1 MIRCRRVMFDH
12 TIKTVLRLFISGS
25 HRGNKVSILGYLQR
39 VGRAL
44 MVPVATL
51 PAAAILMGVGYW
63 IDPVG
68 WGGDS
73 ALAAFFIKSGSAII
87 DNMSVLFA
95 IGVAY
100 GMSKDKDGAA
110 ALTGFVGFLVL
121 TTLCSPAAVSM
132 IKHIPADQVPAAFG
146 KIQNQFIGIMVGIIS
161 AELYNRFSS
170 VELPKALSF
179 FSGRR
184 LVPILTSFVMI
195 IVAFLL
201 MIVWPVIYDGLVH
214 FGEAI
219 QKMGSVGA
227 GVYAFFNRLLIPVG
241 LHHALNSVFWF
252 DVAGINDIPNFLGG
266 AQSLAAGTAE
276 VGITGRYQAGFFPI
290 MMFGL
295 PGAALAIYQ
304 CARPEN
310 KAKVLGIMMAGAF
323 AAFFTGITE
332 PLEFSFMF
340 VAPALYVIHAILT
353 GISVFI
359 AASMQWIAGFGFSAG
374 LVDLVLS
381 TRNPLA
387 TQWYMLIPQ
396 GLVFFVIYYVVF
408 RFAITKFNMMT
419 PGRELAVAGSEADGE
434 DKNLSG
440 NVTGSGEQDIPQ
452 LARQYIAAIG
462 GSDNLTGID
471 ACITRLRLNV
481 KDSSIVNDALAKR
494 LGASGVIRL
503 NKTSVQ
509 IIVGFVAEKIANN
522 MKTVGHVDAAPAE
535 ATPAAAVKAQAVPN
549 STKPTLV
556 TLVSPVTGETVAL
569 DEVPDEAFA
578 SKAVGD
584 GVAVKPTDKTVV
596 SPAAGTVVKI
606 FNTNHAFCLETAE
619 GAEIVVHMGIDTVAL
634 GGKGFTRLVE
644 EGAEV
649 VAGQPVLEMDLD
661 FLNANA
667 RSMISPVVCSNI
679 DDFGGLVV
687 KASGSVVAG
696 QTPLYEIKGK

>member
-1 MIRCRRVMFDH
+1 M
-12 TIKTVLRLFISGS
+12 
-25 HRGNKVSILGYLQR
+25 SILGYLQK

-68 WGGDS
+68 WGGDN

-110 ALTGFVGFLVL
+110 ALAGFVGFLVV
-121 TTLCSPAAVSM
+121 TTLCSPAAVAM
-132 IKHIPADQVPAAFG
+132 IQKIPVDQVPAAFG
-146 KIQNQFIGIMVGIIS
+146 KINNQFIGILVGIIS
-161 AELYNRFSS
+161 AELYNRYSS

-184 LVPILTSFVMI
+184 LVPILTSFLMI
-195 IVAFLL
+195 ILAFIL
-201 MIVWPVIYDGLVH
+201 MYIWPVIFNGLVN
-214 FGEAI
+214 FGEHI
-219 QKMGSVGA
+219 QKLGSVGA

-266 AQSLAAGTAE
+266 AQSIESGKAV

-295 PGAALAIYQ
+295 PGAALAIYH

-310 KAKVLGIMMAGAF
+310 KAKVAGIMLAAAF

-340 VAPALYVIHAILT
+340 VAPVLYVLHAILT

-359 AASMQWIAGFGFSAG
+359 AASMHWISGFGFSAG
-374 LVDLVLS
+374 LVDMVLQS
-381 TRNPLA
+381 RNPLA
-387 TQWYMLIPQ
+387 THWYMLILQ

-408 RFAITKFNMMT
+408 RFTITKFNLMT
-419 PGRELAVAGSEADGE
+419 PGRELSGAGEEADGNDE
-434 DKNLSG
+434 DLDLTKDADVS
-440 NVTGSGEQDIPQ
+440 E
-452 LARQYIAAIG
+452 LARQYIACVG
-462 GSDNLTGID
+462 GSANLTGID
-471 ACITRLRLNV
+471 ACITRLRLTV
-481 KDSSIVNDALAKR
+481 KDSSLVNEALAKK

-509 IIVGFVAEKIANN
+509 IIVGFVAEKIANAMRN
-522 MKTVGHVDAAPAE
+522 VGNVPAAAASSAVPSAAPA
-535 ATPAAAVKAQAVPN
+535 AKAQATPN
-549 STKPTLV
+549 AAAGV
-556 TLVSPVTGETVAL
+556 RATLVSPISGEVVAL
-569 DEVPDEAFA
+569 SDVPDEAFA

-584 GVAVKPTDKTVV
+584 GVAVRPTSNIVV
-596 SPAAGTVVKI
+596 APANGTVVKI
-606 FNTNHAFCLETAE
+606 FNTNHAFCLETDE
-619 GAEIVVHMGIDTVAL
+619 GAEVVVHMGIDTVAL
-634 GGKGFTRLVE
+634 NGEGFKRLVN
-644 EGAEV
+644 EGDV
-649 VAGQPVLEMDLD
+649 VKVGQPVLEMDLD
-661 FLNANA
+661 YLNAHA
-667 RSMISPVVCSNI
+667 RSMISPVVVSNI
-679 DDFGGLVV
+679 DEFGGIGAQ
-687 KASGSVVAG
+687 ASGQVVAG
-696 QTPLYEIKGK
+696 ESKLYTLLNK

>member
-1 MIRCRRVMFDH
+1 M
-12 TIKTVLRLFISGS
+12 
-25 HRGNKVSILGYLQR
+25 SILGYLQK

-68 WGGDS
+68 WGGDN

-132 IKHIPADQVPAAFG
+132 IQKIPADQVPAAFG
-146 KIQNQFIGIMVGIIS
+146 KISNQFVGILVGIIS

-195 IVAFLL
+195 VVAFI
-201 MIVWPVIYDGLVH
+201 MMYIWPVIFDGLVN
-214 FGEAI
+214 FGEHI
-219 QKMGSVGA
+219 QKLGSVGA

-266 AQSLAAGTAE
+266 AQSIEAGKAV

-295 PGAALAIYQ
+295 PGAALAIYH

-340 VAPALYVIHAILT
+340 VAPVLYVIHAVLT

-359 AASMQWIAGFGFSAG
+359 AASMHWIAGFGFSAG
-374 LVDLVLS
+374 LVDMVLS
-381 TRNPLA
+381 SRNPLA
-387 TQWYMLIPQ
+387 VHWWMLIPQ

-408 RFAITKFNMMT
+408 RFTITKFNLMT
-419 PGRELAVAGSEADGE
+419 PGRELAVAGSEADGQ
-434 DKNLSG
+434 DVNVSSG
-440 NVTGSGEQDIPQ
+440 SEQDVAG
-452 LARQYIAAIG
+452 LARQYIAAVG

-481 KDSSIVNDALAKR
+481 KDSSLVNEALAKR

-509 IIVGFVAEKIANN
+509 IIVGFVAEKIANA
-522 MKTVGHVDAAPAE
+522 MKTTGPVAAAEANAAPA
-535 ATPAAAVKAQAVPN
+535 AAAPTAKSQAVAN
-549 STKPTLV
+549 AKTIAA
-556 TLVSPVTGETVAL
+556 LVSPITGDIVAL
-569 DEVPDEAFA
+569 EQVPDEAFA

-596 SPAAGTVVKI
+596 APAAGTVVKI
-606 FNTNHAFCLETAE
+606 FNTNHAFCLETE
-619 GAEIVVHMGIDTVAL
+619 NGAEIVVHMGIDTVAL
-634 GGKGFTRLVE
+634 NGQGFKRLVE

-649 VAGQPVLEMDLD
+649 QAGQPILEMDLD

-667 RSMISPVVCSNI
+667 RSMISPVVCSNS
-679 DDFGGLVV
+679 DDYSALVILATG
-687 KASGSVVAG
+687 KVVAG

>member
-1 MIRCRRVMFDH
+1 
-12 TIKTVLRLFISGS
+12 
-25 HRGNKVSILGYLQR
+25 
-39 VGRAL
+39 

-68 WGGDS
+68 WGGS
-73 ALAAFFIKSGSAII
+73 NALAAFFIKSGSAII

-132 IKHIPADQVPAAFG
+132 IQQIPLEQVPAAFG
-146 KIQNQFIGIMVGIIS
+146 KISNQFVGILVGIIS

-195 IVAFLL
+195 AVAFVL
-201 MIVWPVIYDGLVH
+201 MYVWPVIFDGLVA
-214 FGEAI
+214 FGEHI
-219 QKMGSVGA
+219 QKLGSVGA

-266 AQSLAAGTAE
+266 AQSIEAGKAV

-295 PGAALAIYQ
+295 PGAALAIYH

-340 VAPALYVIHAILT
+340 VAPVLYFIHAVLT

-359 AASMQWIAGFGFSAG
+359 AASMHWIAGFGFSAG
-374 LVDLVLS
+374 LVDMVLS
-381 TRNPLA
+381 SRNPLA
-387 TQWYMLIPQ
+387 THWWMLIPQ

-408 RFAITKFNMMT
+408 RFTILKFNLMT
-419 PGRELAVAGSEADGE
+419 PGRELAVAGSEADGQDVNVSS
-434 DKNLSG
+434 DK
-440 NVTGSGEQDIPQ
+440 EQDATE
-452 LARQYIAAIG
+452 LARQYIAAVG

-481 KDSSIVNDALAKR
+481 KDSSLVNEALAKR

-509 IIVGFVAEKIANN
+509 IIVGFVAEKIANA
-522 MKTVGHVDAAPAE
+522 MKTTGPV
-535 ATPAAAVKAQAVPN
+535 AAAEVAPVAAAATATAKPQAVPN
-549 STKPTLV
+549 AATIA
-556 TLVSPVTGETVAL
+556 TLVSPVTGDVVAL
-569 DEVPDEAFA
+569 EQVPDEAFA

-584 GVAVKPTDKTVV
+584 GVAVKPTEKTVV
-596 SPAAGTVVKI
+596 SPAAGTIVKI
-606 FNTNHAFCLETAE
+606 FNTNHAFCLETE
-619 GAEIVVHMGIDTVAL
+619 NGAEIVVHMGIDTVAL
-634 GGKGFTRLVE
+634 NGQGFTRLVE

-661 FLNANA
+661 YLNANA

-679 DDFGGLVV
+679 DDFSGLVI
-687 KASGSVVAG
+687 KAQGQVVAG
-696 QTPLYEIKGK
+696 VTPLYEIKGK

>member
-1 MIRCRRVMFDH
+1 
-12 TIKTVLRLFISGS
+12 
-25 HRGNKVSILGYLQR
+25 
-39 VGRAL
+39 

-68 WGGDS
+68 WGGDN

-132 IKHIPADQVPAAFG
+132 IQKIPADQVPAAFG
-146 KIQNQFIGIMVGIIS
+146 KINNQFVGILVGIIS

-195 IVAFLL
+195 AVAFIL
-201 MIVWPVIYDGLVH
+201 MYIWPMIFDGLVN
-214 FGEAI
+214 FGEHI
-219 QKMGSVGA
+219 QKLGSVGA

-266 AQSLAAGTAE
+266 AQSIEAGKA
-276 VGITGRYQAGFFPI
+276 VIGITGRYQAGFFPI

-295 PGAALAIYQ
+295 PGAALAIYH

-340 VAPALYVIHAILT
+340 VAPVLYVIHAVLT

-374 LVDLVLS
+374 LVDMVLS
-381 TRNPLA
+381 SRNPLA
-387 TQWYMLIPQ
+387 VHWYMLILQ

-408 RFAITKFNMMT
+408 RFTITKFNLMT
-419 PGRELAVAGSEADGE
+419 PGRELAVAGSEADGQDVNVSGTATE
-434 DKNLSG
+434 DVSG
-440 NVTGSGEQDIPQ
+440 
-452 LARQYIAAIG
+452 LARQYIAAVG

-481 KDSSIVNDALAKR
+481 KDSSLVNEAMAKR

-509 IIVGFVAEKIANN
+509 IIVGFVAEKIANA
-522 MKTVGHVDAAPAE
+522 MKTTGPVAATEATSAPAAAAAPA
-535 ATPAAAVKAQAVPN
+535 AVKPQAVAN
-549 STKPTLV
+549 STTIAA
-556 TLVSPVTGETVAL
+556 LVSPVTGDVVAL
-569 DEVPDEAFA
+569 EQVPDEAFA

-596 SPAAGTVVKI
+596 SPAAGTIVKI
-606 FNTNHAFCLETAE
+606 FNTNHAFCLETE
-619 GAEIVVHMGIDTVAL
+619 KGAEIVVHMGIDTVAL
-634 GGKGFTRLVE
+634 GGQGFKRLVE

-679 DDFGGLVV
+679 DDFSGLVI
-687 KASGSVVAG
+687 KAQGQVVAG

>member
-1 MIRCRRVMFDH
+1 
-12 TIKTVLRLFISGS
+12 
-25 HRGNKVSILGYLQR
+25 
-39 VGRAL
+39 

-51 PAAAILMGVGYW
+51 PAAAILMGIGYW
-63 IDPVG
+63 IDPIS
-68 WGGDS
+68 WGGDN
-73 ALAAFFIKSGSAII
+73 ALAALLIKSGAAII

-132 IKHIPADQVPAAFG
+132 IQKIPADQVPAAFG
-146 KIQNQFIGIMVGIIS
+146 KISNQFVGILVGIIS
-161 AELYNRFSS
+161 AELYNRFSG

-195 IVAFLL
+195 AVAFIL
-201 MIVWPVIYDGLVH
+201 MYIWPVIFDGLVN
-214 FGEAI
+214 FGEHI
-219 QKMGSVGA
+219 QKLGSVGA

-266 AQSLAAGTAE
+266 AQSIAAGKAE
-276 VGITGRYQAGFFPI
+276 IGITGRYQAGFFPI

-295 PGAALAIYQ
+295 PGAALAIYH

-340 VAPALYVIHAILT
+340 VAPVLYVIHAVLT

-359 AASMQWIAGFGFSAG
+359 AASMHWISGFGFSAG
-374 LVDLVLS
+374 LVDMMLWV
-381 TRNPLA
+381 RNPLA
-387 TQWYMLIPQ
+387 THWYMLIPQ
-396 GLVFFVIYYVVF
+396 GLVFFAIYYVVF
-408 RFAITKFNMMT
+408 RFTITKFNLMT
-419 PGRELAVAGSEADGE
+419 PGRELAVAGSEADGQDVNVSAATNE
-434 DKNLSG
+434 DVSG
-440 NVTGSGEQDIPQ
+440 
-452 LARQYIAAIG
+452 LARQYIAAVG

-481 KDSSIVNDALAKR
+481 KDSSLVNEAMAKR

-509 IIVGFVAEKIANN
+509 IIVGFVAEKIANA
-522 MKTVGHVDAAPAE
+522 MKTTGPVAAAAASPAPAT
-535 ATPAAAVKAQAVPN
+535 APVAAKPQAVAN
-549 STKPTLV
+549 ATTIAA
-556 TLVSPVTGETVAL
+556 LVSPVTGDVVAL
-569 DEVPDEAFA
+569 EQVPDEAFA

-596 SPAAGTVVKI
+596 SPAAGTIVKI
-606 FNTNHAFCLETAE
+606 FNTNHAFCLETE
-619 GAEIVVHMGIDTVAL
+619 KGAEIVVHMGIDTVAL
-634 GGKGFTRLVE
+634 GGQGFKRLVE

-679 DDFGGLVV
+679 DDFSGLVI
-687 KASGSVVAG
+687 KAQGQVVAG

>member
-1 MIRCRRVMFDH
+1 M
-12 TIKTVLRLFISGS
+12 
-25 HRGNKVSILGYLQR
+25 SILGYLQK

-63 IDPVG
+63 IDPVS
-68 WGGDS
+68 WGGDN
-73 ALAAFFIKSGSAII
+73 ALAALFIKSGSAII

-121 TTLCSPAAVSM
+121 TTLCSPAAVAM
-132 IKHIPADQVPAAFG
+132 IQKIPVDQVPAAFG
-146 KIQNQFIGIMVGIIS
+146 KISNQFVGILVGIIS
-161 AELYNRFSS
+161 AELYNRFSG

-195 IVAFLL
+195 AVAFIL
-201 MIVWPVIYDGLVH
+201 MYVWPVIFDGLVN
-214 FGEAI
+214 FGEHI
-219 QKMGSVGA
+219 QKLGSAGA
-227 GVYAFFNRLLIPVG
+227 GIYAFFNRLLIPVG

-266 AQSLAAGTAE
+266 AQSIETGKGI

-295 PGAALAIYQ
+295 PGAALAIYH

-340 VAPALYVIHAILT
+340 VAPVLYVIHAVLT

-359 AASMQWIAGFGFSAG
+359 AASMHWIAGFGFSAG
-374 LVDLVLS
+374 LVDMVLS
-381 TRNPLA
+381 SRNPLA
-387 TQWYMLIPQ
+387 THWWMLIPQ

-408 RFAITKFNMMT
+408 RFTITKFNLMT
-419 PGRELAVAGSEADGE
+419 PGRELAVAGSEADGQDVNVSG
-434 DKNLSG
+434 DK
-440 NVTGSGEQDIPQ
+440 EQDVAG
-452 LARQYIAAIG
+452 LARQYIAAVG

-481 KDSSIVNDALAKR
+481 KDSSLVNEALAKR

-509 IIVGFVAEKIANN
+509 IIVGFVAEKIANA
-522 MKTVGHVDAAPAE
+522 MKTTGPVAASEAAPV
-535 ATPAAAVKAQAVPN
+535 AAAPVAAKPQAVPN
-549 STKPTLV
+549 ATTIAA
-556 TLVSPVTGETVAL
+556 LVSPVTGEVVAL
-569 DEVPDEAFA
+569 EQVPDEAFA

-584 GVAVKPTDKTVV
+584 GVAVKPTEKTVV
-596 SPAAGTVVKI
+596 SPAAGTIVKI
-606 FNTNHAFCLETAE
+606 FNTNHAFCLETE
-619 GAEIVVHMGIDTVAL
+619 KGAEIVVHMGIDTVAL
-634 GGKGFTRLVE
+634 GGQGFTRLVE

-649 VAGQPVLEMDLD
+649 VAGQPILEMDLD

-679 DDFGGLVV
+679 DDFSGLVLQA
-687 KASGSVVAG
+687 KGQVVAG

>member
-1 MIRCRRVMFDH
+1 M
-12 TIKTVLRLFISGS
+12 
-25 HRGNKVSILGYLQR
+25 NILSYLQK

-63 IDPVG
+63 IDPTG
-68 WGGDS
+68 WGAS
-73 ALAAFFIKSGSAII
+73 NALAAFFIKSGSAII
-87 DNMSVLFA
+87 EHMSVLFA
-95 IGVAY
+95 VGVAY

-132 IKHIPADQVPAAFG
+132 IQKIPLDQVPAAFG
-146 KIQNQFIGIMVGIIS
+146 KIENQFVGILVGIIS
-161 AELYNRFSS
+161 AEVYNRFSS

-184 LVPILTSFVMI
+184 LVPILISFLMI
-195 IVAFLL
+195 LVAFIL
-201 MIVWPVIYDGLVH
+201 MYLWPMIFGGLVN
-214 FGEAI
+214 FGEHI
-219 QKMGSVGA
+219 QKLGSAGA
-227 GVYAFFNRLLIPVG
+227 GIYAFFNRLLIPVG

-266 AQSLAAGTAE
+266 QQSIESGKAV

-295 PGAALAIYQ
+295 PGAALAIYH

-340 VAPALYVIHAILT
+340 VAPVLYVIHAILT
-353 GISVFI
+353 GISVYI
-359 AASMQWIAGFGFSAG
+359 AASMHWIAGFGFSAG
-374 LVDLVLS
+374 LVDMVLS
-381 TRNPLA
+381 SRNPLA
-387 TQWYMLIPQ
+387 THWFMLIPQ
-396 GLVFFVIYYVVF
+396 GLVFFAIYYVVF
-408 RFAITKFNMMT
+408 RFTINKFNLMT
-419 PGRELAVAGSEADGE
+419 PGRELAVAGDETDGY
-434 DKNLSG
+434 DV
-440 NVTGSGEQDIPQ
+440 NVGTDGGKDENETTT
-452 LARQYIAAIG
+452 LARRYVGAIG

-481 KDSSIVNDALAKR
+481 KDSALVNDAVAKR

-503 NKTSVQ
+503 NKQSVQ
-509 IIVGFVAEKIANN
+509 VIVGTRAELIASAMRNVVAAGPIAA
-522 MKTVGHVDAAPAE
+522 TVA
-535 ATPAAAVKAQAVPN
+535 PAAAPVAEAKPQAVPN
-549 STKPTLV
+549 APKVAFETLV
-556 TLVSPVTGETVAL
+556 APVTGEVVLL
-569 DEVPDEAFA
+569 DQVPDEAFA

-584 GVAVKPTDKTVV
+584 GVAIRPTDKTVV
-596 SPAAGTVVKI
+596 APADGTIVKI
-606 FNTNHAFCLETAE
+606 FNTNHAFCLETDK

-634 GGKGFTRLVE
+634 NGQGFKRLVE

-649 VAGQPVLEMDLD
+649 KAGQPILELDLD

-667 RSMISPVVCSNI
+667 RSMISPVVVSNS
-679 DDFGGLVV
+679 DDYAGL
-687 KASGSVVAG
+687 AALATGSVVAG
-696 QTPLYEIKGK
+696 QTKLFDIQK

>member
-1 MIRCRRVMFDH
+1 
-12 TIKTVLRLFISGS
+12 
-25 HRGNKVSILGYLQR
+25 
-39 VGRAL
+39 

-68 WGGDS
+68 WGGDN

-132 IKHIPADQVPAAFG
+132 IQKIPADQVPAAFG
-146 KIQNQFIGIMVGIIS
+146 KINNQFVGILVGIIS

-195 IVAFLL
+195 AVAFIL
-201 MIVWPVIYDGLVH
+201 MYIWPMIFDGLVN
-214 FGEAI
+214 FGEHI
-219 QKMGSVGA
+219 QKLGSVGA

-266 AQSLAAGTAE
+266 AQSIEAGKA
-276 VGITGRYQAGFFPI
+276 VIGITGRYQAGFFPI

-295 PGAALAIYQ
+295 PGAALAIYH

-340 VAPALYVIHAILT
+340 VAPVLYVIHAVLT

-374 LVDLVLS
+374 LVDMVLS
-381 TRNPLA
+381 SRNPLA
-387 TQWYMLIPQ
+387 VHWYMLILQ

-408 RFAITKFNMMT
+408 RFTITKFNLMT
-419 PGRELAVAGSEADGE
+419 PGRELAVAGSEADGQDVNVSGTATE
-434 DKNLSG
+434 DVSG
-440 NVTGSGEQDIPQ
+440 
-452 LARQYIAAIG
+452 LARQYIAAVG

-481 KDSSIVNDALAKR
+481 KDSSLVNEAMAKR

-509 IIVGFVAEKIANN
+509 IIVGFVAEKIANA
-522 MKTVGHVDAAPAE
+522 MKTTGPVAATEATSAPAAAAAPA
-535 ATPAAAVKAQAVPN
+535 AVKPQAVAN
-549 STKPTLV
+549 STTIAA
-556 TLVSPVTGETVAL
+556 LVSPVTGDVVAL
-569 DEVPDEAFA
+569 EQVPDEAFA

-596 SPAAGTVVKI
+596 SPAAGTIVKI
-606 FNTNHAFCLETAE
+606 FNTNHAFCLETE
-619 GAEIVVHMGIDTVAL
+619 KGAEIVVHMGIDTVAL
-634 GGKGFTRLVE
+634 GGQGFKRLVE

-679 DDFGGLVV
+679 DDFSGLVI
-687 KASGSVVAG
+687 KAQGQVVAG
-696 QTPLYEIKGK
+696 VTPLYEIKGK

>member
-1 MIRCRRVMFDH
+1 M
-12 TIKTVLRLFISGS
+12 
-25 HRGNKVSILGYLQR
+25 SILGYLQK

-68 WGGDS
+68 WGGS
-73 ALAAFFIKSGSAII
+73 NALAAFFIKSGSAII

-132 IKHIPADQVPAAFG
+132 IQKIPADQVPAAFG
-146 KIQNQFIGIMVGIIS
+146 KISNQFVGILVGIIS

-195 IVAFLL
+195 AVAFI
-201 MIVWPVIYDGLVH
+201 MMYIWPVIFDGLVN
-214 FGEAI
+214 FGEHI
-219 QKMGSVGA
+219 QKLGSVGA

-266 AQSLAAGTAE
+266 AQSIEAGKAV

-295 PGAALAIYQ
+295 PGAALAIYH

-340 VAPALYVIHAILT
+340 VAPVLYVIHAVLT

-359 AASMQWIAGFGFSAG
+359 AASMHWIAGFGFSAG
-374 LVDLVLS
+374 LVDMVLS
-381 TRNPLA
+381 SRNPLA
-387 TQWYMLIPQ
+387 VHWWMLIPQ

-408 RFAITKFNMMT
+408 RFTITKFNLMT
-419 PGRELAVAGSEADGE
+419 PGRELAVAGSEADGQ
-434 DKNLSG
+434 DVNVSSG
-440 NVTGSGEQDIPQ
+440 KEQDVAG
-452 LARQYIAAIG
+452 LARQYIAAVG

-481 KDSSIVNDALAKR
+481 KDSSLVNEALAKR

-509 IIVGFVAEKIANN
+509 IIVGFVAEKIANA
-522 MKTVGHVDAAPAE
+522 MKTTGPVAAAEGNAAPA
-535 ATPAAAVKAQAVPN
+535 AAAPTAKPQAVAN
-549 STKPTLV
+549 AKTIAA
-556 TLVSPVTGETVAL
+556 LVSPITGDIVAL
-569 DEVPDEAFA
+569 EQVPDEAFA

-596 SPAAGTVVKI
+596 APAAGTVVKI
-606 FNTNHAFCLETAE
+606 FNTNHAFCLETE
-619 GAEIVVHMGIDTVAL
+619 NGAEIVVHMGIDTVAL
-634 GGKGFTRLVE
+634 NGLGFKRLVE

-649 VAGQPVLEMDLD
+649 QAGQPILEMDLD
-661 FLNANA
+661 YLNANA
-667 RSMISPVVCSNI
+667 RSMISPVVCSNS
-679 DDFGGLVV
+679 DDYSALVILATG
-687 KASGSVVAG
+687 KVVAG

>member
-1 MIRCRRVMFDH
+1 M
-12 TIKTVLRLFISGS
+12 
-25 HRGNKVSILGYLQR
+25 SILGYLQK

-68 WGGDS
+68 WGGDN

-132 IKHIPADQVPAAFG
+132 IQKIPADQVPAAFG
-146 KIQNQFIGIMVGIIS
+146 KISNQFVGILVGIIS

-195 IVAFLL
+195 FVAFIL
-201 MIVWPVIYDGLVH
+201 MYIWPVIFDGLVN
-214 FGEAI
+214 FGEHI
-219 QKMGSVGA
+219 QKLGSVGA

-266 AQSLAAGTAE
+266 AQSIEAGKAV

-295 PGAALAIYQ
+295 PGAALAIYH

-340 VAPALYVIHAILT
+340 VAPVLYVIHAVLT

-374 LVDLVLS
+374 LVDMVLS
-381 TRNPLA
+381 SRNPLA
-387 TQWYMLIPQ
+387 THWWMLIPQ

-408 RFAITKFNMMT
+408 RFTITKFNLMT
-419 PGRELAVAGSEADGE
+419 PGRELAVAGSEADGQ
-434 DKNLSG
+434 DVNVSG
-440 NVTGSGEQDIPQ
+440 AQEQDVSG
-452 LARQYIAAIG
+452 LARQYIAAVG

-481 KDSSIVNDALAKR
+481 KDSSLVNEALAKR

-509 IIVGFVAEKIANN
+509 IIVGFVAEKIANA
-522 MKTVGHVDAAPAE
+522 MKTTGPVAAAEASAAPAT
-535 ATPAAAVKAQAVPN
+535 APAAAKPQAVPN
-549 STKPTLV
+549 AV
-556 TLVSPVTGETVAL
+556 TIAALVSPVTGDVVAL
-569 DEVPDEAFA
+569 EQVPDEAFA

-596 SPAAGTVVKI
+596 SPAAGTIVKI
-606 FNTNHAFCLETAE
+606 FNTNHAFCLETE
-619 GAEIVVHMGIDTVAL
+619 KGAEIVVHMGIDTVAL
-634 GGKGFTRLVE
+634 NGQGFTRLVE

-649 VAGQPVLEMDLD
+649 VAGQPILEMDLD

-679 DDFGGLVV
+679 DDFSGLVLQA
-687 KASGSVVAG
+687 KGQVVAG

>member
-1 MIRCRRVMFDH
+1 M
-12 TIKTVLRLFISGS
+12 
-25 HRGNKVSILGYLQR
+25 SILGYLQR
-39 VGRAL
+39 IGRAL

-68 WGGDS
+68 WGGDN
-73 ALAAFFIKSGSAII
+73 ALAALFIQSGSAII
-87 DNMSVLFA
+87 DNMGVLFA
-95 IGVAY
+95 VGVAY

-110 ALTGFVGFLVL
+110 ALAGFVGFLVL
-121 TTLCSPAAVSM
+121 TTLCSPAAVAM
-132 IKHIPADQVPAAFG
+132 IQKIPADMVPPAFG
-146 KIQNQFIGIMVGIIS
+146 KIKNQFVGIMVGIIA
-161 AELYNRFSS
+161 AELYNRFST

-195 IVAFLL
+195 VVAFI
-201 MIVWPVIYDGLVH
+201 MMYIWPMVFSGLVN
-214 FGEAI
+214 FGEHI

-266 AQSLAAGTAE
+266 AQSIEAGKAV

-295 PGAALAIYQ
+295 PGAALAIYH

-340 VAPALYVIHAILT
+340 VAPVLYVIHAVLT

-359 AASMQWIAGFGFSAG
+359 AATMQWIAGFGFSAG
-374 LVDLVLS
+374 LVDMVLS
-381 TRNPLA
+381 SRNPLA
-387 TQWYMLIPQ
+387 THWWMLIPQ

-408 RFAITKFNMMT
+408 RFTINKFNLMT
-419 PGRELAVAGSEADGE
+419 PGRELAVAGSEADGQ
-434 DKNLSG
+434 DLNLSG
-440 NVTGSGEQDIPQ
+440 KDEQDASE
-452 LARQYIAAIG
+452 LARQYIAAVG

-481 KDSSIVNDALAKR
+481 KDSSLVNENLAKR
-494 LGASGVIRL
+494 LGATGVIRL

-509 IIVGFVAEKIANN
+509 IIVGFVAEKIANA
-522 MKTVGHVDAAPAE
+522 MKTLGNVPAAQAAPV
-535 ATPAAAVKAQAVPN
+535 AAPVADVKPQAVPN
-549 STKPTLV
+549 GPIIAA
-556 TLVSPVTGETVAL
+556 LVSPVSGEVVPL
-569 DEVPDEAFA
+569 DQVPDEAFA

-584 GVAVKPTDKTVV
+584 GVAVKPTGNRVV
-596 SPAAGTVVKI
+596 APAAGTIVKI
-606 FNTNHAFCLETAE
+606 FNTNHAFCLETE
-619 GAEIVVHMGIDTVAL
+619 NGAEIVVHMGIDTVSL
-634 GGKGFTRLVE
+634 NGQGFSRLVE

-649 VAGQPVLEMDLD
+649 VAGQPVLEMDLA

-679 DDFGGLVV
+679 DDFSALVV
-687 KASGSVVAG
+687 TARGLVVAG
-696 QTPLYEIKGK
+696 QTPLFEIKGK

>member
-1 MIRCRRVMFDH
+1 M
-12 TIKTVLRLFISGS
+12 
-25 HRGNKVSILGYLQR
+25 SILGYLQK

-63 IDPVG
+63 IDPVS
-68 WGGDS
+68 WGGDN
-73 ALAAFFIKSGSAII
+73 ALAALFIKSGSAII
-87 DNMSVLFA
+87 DHMSVLFA

-132 IKHIPADQVPAAFG
+132 IQKIPADQVPAAFG
-146 KIQNQFIGIMVGIIS
+146 KIENQFVGILVGIIS
-161 AELYNRFSS
+161 AELYNRFSG

-184 LVPILTSFVMI
+184 LVPILTSF
-195 IVAFLL
+195 L
-201 MIVWPVIYDGLVH
+201 MIVVAFIMMYIWPVIFDGLVN
-214 FGEAI
+214 FGEHI
-219 QKMGSVGA
+219 QKLGSVGA

-266 AQSLAAGTAE
+266 AQSIEAGKAV

-295 PGAALAIYQ
+295 PGAALAIYH

-340 VAPALYVIHAILT
+340 VAPVLYVIHAVLT

-374 LVDLVLS
+374 LVDMVLS
-381 TRNPLA
+381 SRNPLA
-387 TQWYMLIPQ
+387 THWWMLIPQ
-396 GLVFFVIYYVVF
+396 GLVFFAIYYVVF
-408 RFAITKFNMMT
+408 RFTITKFNLMT
-419 PGRELAVAGSEADGE
+419 LGRELAVAGSEADGQDVNVSA
-434 DKNLSG
+434 DKD
-440 NVTGSGEQDIPQ
+440 QDVAG
-452 LARQYIAAIG
+452 LARQYIAAVG

-481 KDSSIVNDALAKR
+481 KDSSLVNEALAKR

-509 IIVGFVAEKIANN
+509 IIVGFVAEKIANA
-522 MKTVGHVDAAPAE
+522 MKTTGPVAAAETSAAPA
-535 ATPAAAVKAQAVPN
+535 AAPAAAKPQAVPN
-549 STKPTLV
+549 AKTIAA
-556 TLVSPVTGETVAL
+556 LVSPVTGEVVAI
-569 DEVPDEAFA
+569 EQVPDEAFA

-584 GVAVKPTDKTVV
+584 GVAVKPTEKTVV
-596 SPAAGTVVKI
+596 SPAAGTIVKI
-606 FNTNHAFCLETAE
+606 FNTNHAFCLETE
-619 GAEIVVHMGIDTVAL
+619 NGAEIVVHMGIDTVAL
-634 GGKGFTRLVE
+634 NGQGFTRLVE

-649 VAGQPVLEMDLD
+649 VAGQPILEMDLD

-679 DDFGGLVV
+679 DDFSGLVIQA
-687 KASGSVVAG
+687 KGQVVAG

>member
-1 MIRCRRVMFDH
+1 M
-12 TIKTVLRLFISGS
+12 
-25 HRGNKVSILGYLQR
+25 NILSYLQK

-68 WGGDS
+68 WGGDN

-132 IKHIPADQVPAAFG
+132 IQKIPLDQVPAAFG
-146 KIQNQFIGIMVGIIS
+146 KIQNQFVGILVGIIS
-161 AELYNRFSS
+161 AEVYNRFSG

-184 LVPILTSFVMI
+184 LVPILISFLMI
-195 IVAFLL
+195 LVAFIL
-201 MIVWPVIYDGLVH
+201 MYIWPVIFNGLVN
-214 FGEAI
+214 FGEHI

-227 GVYAFFNRLLIPVG
+227 GIYAFFNRLLIPVG

-266 AQSLAAGTAE
+266 QQSIEAGKAV

-295 PGAALAIYQ
+295 PGAALAVYH

-310 KAKVLGIMMAGAF
+310 KAKVAGIMLAAAF

-340 VAPALYVIHAILT
+340 VAPVLYVIHAVLT

-359 AASMQWIAGFGFSAG
+359 AASMHWIAGFGFSAG
-374 LVDLVLS
+374 LVDMVLS
-381 TRNPLA
+381 SRNPLA
-387 TQWYMLIPQ
+387 THWYMLIPQ

-408 RFAITKFNMMT
+408 RFTINKFNLMT
-419 PGRELAVAGSEADGE
+419 PGRELAVAGDETDGY
-434 DKNLSG
+434 DV
-440 NVTGSGEQDIPQ
+440 NVDSNAGKDENETTT
-452 LARQYIAAIG
+452 LARRYVGAIG

-481 KDSSIVNDALAKR
+481 KDSALVNDALAKR

-503 NKTSVQ
+503 NKQSVQ
-509 IIVGFVAEKIANN
+509 VIVGTRAELIASAMRNVIAAGPVAAA
-522 MKTVGHVDAAPAE
+522 AAPA
-535 ATPAAAVKAQAVPN
+535 AAPAAEAKPQAVPN
-549 STKPTLV
+549 APKAAFETLV
-556 TLVSPVTGETVAL
+556 APVTGEVVAL
-569 DEVPDEAFA
+569 DQVPDEAFA

-584 GVAVKPTDKTVV
+584 GLAIRPTDKIVV
-596 SPAAGTVVKI
+596 APADGTVVKI
-606 FNTNHAFCLETAE
+606 FNTNHAFCLETDK

-634 GGKGFTRLVE
+634 EGQGFKRLVE

-649 VAGQPVLEMDLD
+649 KAGQPILELDLD
-661 FLNANA
+661 YLNANA
-667 RSMISPVVCSNI
+667 RSMISPVVVSNS
-679 DDFGGLVV
+679 DDYAGLAAL
-687 KASGSVVAG
+687 ASGSVVAG
-696 QTPLYEIKGK
+696 QTKLYEIQK

>member
-1 MIRCRRVMFDH
+1 M
-12 TIKTVLRLFISGS
+12 
-25 HRGNKVSILGYLQR
+25 VSILGYLQK

-68 WGGDS
+68 WGGDN

-121 TTLCSPAAVSM
+121 TTLCSPAAVAM
-132 IKHIPADQVPAAFG
+132 IQKIPADQVPAAFG
-146 KIQNQFIGIMVGIIS
+146 KINNQFVGILVGIIS
-161 AELYNRFSS
+161 AELYNRFSG

-195 IVAFLL
+195 LVAFIL
-201 MIVWPVIYDGLVH
+201 MYIWPLIFDGLVN
-214 FGEAI
+214 FGEHI

-227 GVYAFFNRLLIPVG
+227 GIYAFFNRLLIPVG

-266 AQSLAAGTAE
+266 AQSIEAGKAV

-295 PGAALAIYQ
+295 PGAALAIYH

-310 KAKVLGIMMAGAF
+310 KAKVAGIMMAAAF

-340 VAPALYVIHAILT
+340 VAPVLYVLHAFLT

-359 AASMQWIAGFGFSAG
+359 AASMHWIAGFGFSAG
-374 LVDLVLS
+374 LVDMVLS
-381 TRNPLA
+381 SRNPLA
-387 TQWYMLIPQ
+387 THWYMLIPQ

-408 RFAITKFNMMT
+408 RFTITKFNLLT
-419 PGRELAVAGSEADGE
+419 PGRELATDADESADGY
-434 DKNLSG
+434 DLDLDNAKGG
-440 NVTGSGEQDIPQ
+440 NETAN
-452 LARQYIAAIG
+452 LARNYIAAVG
-462 GSDNLTGID
+462 GSANITGID
-471 ACITRLRLNV
+471 ACITRLRLSV
-481 KDSSIVNDALAKR
+481 KDSAIVNDSLAKR

-503 NKTSVQ
+503 NKQSVQ
-509 IIVGFVAEKIANN
+509 VIVGTRAEAIATA
-522 MKTVGHVDAAPAE
+522 MRGVMASGPIEAATAHAAPA
-535 ATPAAAVKAQAVPN
+535 AAAAKAQATPN
-549 STKPTLV
+549 AATVVKA
-556 TLVSPVTGETVAL
+556 TLVSPITGEVVAL
-569 DEVPDEAFA
+569 DQVPDEAFA

-584 GVAVKPTDKTVV
+584 GVAVRPTDKTVV
-596 SPAAGTVVKI
+596 SPARGTIVKI
-606 FNTNHAFCLETAE
+606 FNTNHAFCLETDE
-619 GAEIVVHMGIDTVAL
+619 GAEVVVHMGIDTVAL
-634 GGKGFTRLVE
+634 NGQGFKRLVE

-649 VAGQPVLEMDLD
+649 KAGQPILEMDLEY
-661 FLNANA
+661 LNANA
-667 RSMISPVVCSNI
+667 RSMISPVVVSNI
-679 DDFGGLVV
+679 DDFGGL
-687 KASGSVVAG
+687 KALAAGHVVAG
-696 QTPLYEIKGK
+696 ETKLYDITAK

>member
-1 MIRCRRVMFDH
+1 M
-12 TIKTVLRLFISGS
+12 
-25 HRGNKVSILGYLQR
+25 SILGYLQK

-68 WGGDS
+68 WGGDN

-121 TTLCSPAAVSM
+121 TTLCSPAAVAM
-132 IKHIPADQVPAAFG
+132 IQKIPADQVPAAFG
-146 KIQNQFIGIMVGIIS
+146 KINNQFVGILVGIIS
-161 AELYNRFSS
+161 AELYNRFSG

-195 IVAFLL
+195 LVAFIL
-201 MIVWPVIYDGLVH
+201 MYIWPLIFDGLVN
-214 FGEAI
+214 FGEHI

-227 GVYAFFNRLLIPVG
+227 GIYAFFNRLLIPVG

-266 AQSLAAGTAE
+266 AQSIEAGKAV

-295 PGAALAIYQ
+295 PGAALAIYH

-310 KAKVLGIMMAGAF
+310 KAKVAGIMMAAAF

-340 VAPALYVIHAILT
+340 VAPVLYVLHAFLT

-359 AASMQWIAGFGFSAG
+359 AASMHWIAGFGFSAG
-374 LVDLVLS
+374 LVDMVLS
-381 TRNPLA
+381 SRNPLA
-387 TQWYMLIPQ
+387 THWYMLIPQ

-408 RFAITKFNMMT
+408 RFTITKFNLLT
-419 PGRELAVAGSEADGE
+419 PGRELATDADESADGY
-434 DKNLSG
+434 DLDLDNAKGG
-440 NVTGSGEQDIPQ
+440 NETAN
-452 LARQYIAAIG
+452 LARNYIAAVG
-462 GSDNLTGID
+462 GSANITGID
-471 ACITRLRLNV
+471 ACITRLRLSV
-481 KDSSIVNDALAKR
+481 KDSAIVNDSLAKR

-503 NKTSVQ
+503 NKQSVQ
-509 IIVGFVAEKIANN
+509 VIVGTRAEAIATA
-522 MKTVGHVDAAPAE
+522 MRGVMASGPIEAATAHAAPAAAE
-535 ATPAAAVKAQAVPN
+535 AKAQATPNAAAVVKA
-549 STKPTLV
+549 
-556 TLVSPVTGETVAL
+556 TLVSPITGEVVAL
-569 DEVPDEAFA
+569 DQVPDEAFA

-584 GVAVKPTDKTVV
+584 GVAVRPTDKTVV
-596 SPAAGTVVKI
+596 SPARGTIVKI
-606 FNTNHAFCLETAE
+606 FNTNHAFCLETDE
-619 GAEIVVHMGIDTVAL
+619 GAEVVVHMGIDTVAL
-634 GGKGFTRLVE
+634 NGQGFKRLVE

-649 VAGQPVLEMDLD
+649 KAGQPILEMDLEY
-661 FLNANA
+661 LNANA
-667 RSMISPVVCSNI
+667 RSMISPVVVSNI
-679 DDFGGLVV
+679 DDFGGL
-687 KASGSVVAG
+687 KALAAGHVVAG
-696 QTPLYEIKGK
+696 ETKLYDITAK

>member
-1 MIRCRRVMFDH
+1 M
-12 TIKTVLRLFISGS
+12 
-25 HRGNKVSILGYLQR
+25 SILGYLQK

-68 WGGDS
+68 WGGS
-73 ALAAFFIKSGSAII
+73 NALAAFFIKSGSAII

-132 IKHIPADQVPAAFG
+132 IQKIPADQVPAAFG
-146 KIQNQFIGIMVGIIS
+146 KISNQFVGILVGIIS

-195 IVAFLL
+195 VVAFI
-201 MIVWPVIYDGLVH
+201 MMYIWPVIFDGLVN
-214 FGEAI
+214 FGEHI
-219 QKMGSVGA
+219 QKLGSVGA

-266 AQSLAAGTAE
+266 AQSIEAGKAV

-295 PGAALAIYQ
+295 PGAALAIYH

-340 VAPALYVIHAILT
+340 VAPVLYVIHAVLT

-359 AASMQWIAGFGFSAG
+359 AASMHWIAGFGFSAG
-374 LVDLVLS
+374 LVDMVLS
-381 TRNPLA
+381 SRNPLA
-387 TQWYMLIPQ
+387 VHWWMLIPQ

-408 RFAITKFNMMT
+408 RFTITKFNLMT
-419 PGRELAVAGSEADGE
+419 PGRELAVAGSEADGQ
-434 DKNLSG
+434 DVNVSSG
-440 NVTGSGEQDIPQ
+440 SEQDVAG
-452 LARQYIAAIG
+452 LARQYIAAVG

-481 KDSSIVNDALAKR
+481 KDSSLVNEALAKR

-509 IIVGFVAEKIANN
+509 IIVGFVAEKIANA
-522 MKTVGHVDAAPAE
+522 MKTTGPVAAAEANAAPA
-535 ATPAAAVKAQAVPN
+535 AAAPTAKPQAVAN
-549 STKPTLV
+549 AKTIAA
-556 TLVSPVTGETVAL
+556 LVSPITGDIVAL
-569 DEVPDEAFA
+569 EQVPDEAFA

-596 SPAAGTVVKI
+596 APAAGTVVKI
-606 FNTNHAFCLETAE
+606 FNTNHAFCLETE
-619 GAEIVVHMGIDTVAL
+619 NGAEIVVHMGIDTVAL
-634 GGKGFTRLVE
+634 NGQGFKRLVE

-649 VAGQPVLEMDLD
+649 QAGQPILEMDLD

-667 RSMISPVVCSNI
+667 RSMISPVVCSNS
-679 DDFGGLVV
+679 DDYSALVILATG
-687 KASGSVVAG
+687 KVVAG